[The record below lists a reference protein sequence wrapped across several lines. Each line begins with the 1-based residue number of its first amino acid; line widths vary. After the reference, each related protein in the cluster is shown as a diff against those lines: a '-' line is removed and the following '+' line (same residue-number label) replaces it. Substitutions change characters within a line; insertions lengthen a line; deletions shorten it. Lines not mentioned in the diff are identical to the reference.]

1 MGHYDPNSLHDIL
14 LEVIRFHYCR
24 THKLL
29 EKIGIYPGQPPML
42 LELQNKDG
50 QSQSE
55 LARKLKIKPAT
66 VTVMINR
73 MEKVGLLER
82 RQDPDDKRISRIY
95 LTQKGRNMCREL
107 ERVKQKIDSECLI
120 NFTVEEQILLR
131 RLLMQVRDNLKMACE
146 SDKKLDN

>member
-1 MGHYDPNSLHDIL
+1 
-14 LEVIRFHYCR
+14 
-24 THKLL
+24 
-29 EKIGIYPGQPPML
+29 
-42 LELQNKDG
+42 
-50 QSQSE
+50 
-55 LARKLKIKPAT
+55 
-66 VTVMINR
+66 MINR

-120 NFTVEEQILLR
+120 NLTVEEQILLR

-146 SDKKLDN
+146 SDKKSDN